1 MMFKTNLLFINGNIL
16 TLDKYNSIAGS
27 IAVLDDEIVGRWA
40 EKEPPED
47 EVIQTNNC
55 KVIDLNGATLIP
67 GFIDTH
73 NHILMHAL
81 HKNKIDCSTPPN
93 KSIEDILD
101 KIRDRADNIPPS
113 EWIEG
118 YGYDDT
124 LLEEMR
130 HPTRDEL
137 DKAAPK
143 HPVFINHVSG
153 HLAAV
158 NSRALELAGIDESVR
173 DTKKGQFG
181 RDKEGKLN
189 GVLFEKGATQQIEDV
204 IPFPPEEVIISLMG
218 KATNEYLEQG
228 ITTNTDAA
236 VGLVLGERDID
247 IHLKAAK
254 CRVNPMRTQLMI
266 MHDMLRQDGIYAGYD
281 SEQLNSEIQKESDGL
296 ASLDSA
302 KMFQD
307 GSIQGLTGALREP
320 YHNAPDVIGETIHEQ
335 DDFEAEILDLHKR
348 GFRIAIHGNG
358 DRAIGSIIDAYK
370 SALKKYPRKNHLH
383 RIEHVQT
390 ATRADLDKMKELDIA
405 GSIFINHVYYWG
417 DRHKNIFLGEESARR
432 INPLADIVERD
443 LLFTLHSDCPI
454 TPISPLFSIWAAV
467 NRLTRDGEVLGP
479 EQKIDVITALK
490 SMTIYGAE
498 LINKADSLGS
508 IECGKKADLAVL
520 DKDPKEIDPKEIRNI
535 KVLATYIGGENV
547 YSQEVLGAVQEGM

>member
-1 MMFKTNLLFINGNIL
+1 MMIKANLLFINGYII
-16 TLDKYNSIAGS
+16 TLDKHNFTAGS
-27 IAVLDDEIVGRWA
+27 IAVSGDEIVGIWA
-40 EKEPPED
+40 EKTPPED
-47 EVIQTNNC
+47 EVSQASNC

-81 HKNKIDCSTPPN
+81 NMNKIDCSTPAN
-93 KSIEDILD
+93 KSIKNILD
-101 KIRDRADNIPPS
+101 KIHDRSESAPPS

-130 HPTRDEL
+130 HPTRYEL
-137 DKAAPK
+137 DEAAPN

-158 NSRALELAGIDESVR
+158 NSKALELAGIDESVK

-181 RDKEGKLN
+181 RDEEGKLN
-189 GVLFEKGATQQIEDV
+189 GVLFEKGATQPIEDT
-204 IPFPPEEVIISLMG
+204 IPFPSEKTIMSLIE
-218 KATNEYLEQG
+218 KATNEYIEQG
-228 ITTNTDAA
+228 ITANTDAGI
-236 VGLVLGERDID
+236 GLVLGEKDID
-247 IHLKAAK
+247 IHLNAAK
-254 CRVNPMRTQLMI
+254 QRVNPMRTQLMI
-266 MHDMLRQDGIYAGYD
+266 MHDLLREDGIYAGYD
-281 SEQLNSEIQKESDGL
+281 SEQLDKELQEKSGGL
-296 ASLDSA
+296 AFLDSA

-335 DDFEAEILDLHKR
+335 QDFEAEILDLHKR
-348 GFRIAIHGNG
+348 GFRIATHGNG
-358 DRAIGSIIDAYK
+358 DRAIGSIIDAYEN
-370 SALKKYPRKNHLH
+370 AIKKAPRKNHLH

-390 ATRADLDKMKELDIA
+390 ATMADLDKMKELDIA

-417 DRHKNIFLGEESARR
+417 DRHKNIFLGEERARR

-454 TPISPLFSIWAAV
+454 TPISPLFSVWAAV
-467 NRLTRDGEVLGP
+467 NRITRDGEVLGP

-498 LINKADSLGS
+498 LIDKADSLGS
-508 IECGKKADLAVL
+508 IERGKKADLVVL
-520 DKDPKEIDPKEIRNI
+520 DKNPQEVDPKEIRNI

-547 YSQEVLGAVQEGM
+547 YGQEVLEAVEGRM